1 MCVRDLLR
9 RNVRKVKASV
19 ESEENQE
26 YSGSIRLRINSLS
39 EIRDRHSRDCRAL
52 PRVHVGINGINVNI
66 TL

>member
-39 EIRDRHSRDCRAL
+39 EIRDRHSRDSARCR
-52 PRVHVGINGINVNI
+52 VFMSG
-66 TL
+66 